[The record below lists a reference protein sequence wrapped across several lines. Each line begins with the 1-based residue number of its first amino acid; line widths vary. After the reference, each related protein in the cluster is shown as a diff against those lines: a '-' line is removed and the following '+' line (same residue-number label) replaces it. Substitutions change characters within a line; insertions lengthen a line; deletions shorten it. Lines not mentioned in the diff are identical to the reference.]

1 MCNQNSCF
9 GGSSCCWI
17 IIAIILLFL
26 FAATAAAMAA
36 AAAAITA
43 AAGAAAEDL
52 PRITRPRRKAG
63 TSFFAG
69 RSAIQPH
76 IDKNNADK
84 HRF

>member
-26 FAATAAAMAA
+26 FCGRNDSTCQLIGA
-36 AAAAITA
+36 TA